1 MGFFHGLFGCHRAQT
16 VPDLRARE
24 AVARVLVMNPGL
36 KYARHYE
43 AKLTRAVAL
52 SLRYAD
58 DLVAS
63 LQPLHDANAD
73 AWSSDPAIRAFFATR
88 DDLAQAFSRSETL
101 RAYFERHANL
111 TEAYAVLG
119 MAMTERHILGVTME
133 GNSVRHDVPQ
143 TTLCFSDHRIRICSD
158 SEASL
163 RAEIARR
170 MIDQL
175 ALEGLAG
182 LAVRRRD
189 LVKQSRAL
197 IEERVALLERQGT
210 GLRAVIGA
218 PLNDESAELDR
229 LQTQINENTQTLAT
243 LRVPGTQAELELE
256 CVCNVFSTPSDHLYV
271 QRRLLRLDMMN
282 VVQPEGGEAG
292 QEIQFDF
299 ARIPGNPAIV
309 RVFVLVRFPRR
320 ELLPG
325 GLNIDAAM
333 RAI

>member
-1 MGFFHGLFGCHRAQT
+1 
-16 VPDLRARE
+16 
-24 AVARVLVMNPGL
+24 MNPRL

-43 AKLTRAVAL
+43 EKLTRAVTM

-58 DLVAS
+58 NLVAS
-63 LQPLHDANAD
+63 LPPLRDANSN

-101 RAYFERHANL
+101 RAYFDGHTNL

-119 MAMTERHILGVTME
+119 MAMTERHILGVAME
-133 GNSVRHDVPQ
+133 GNAVRHDVPQ

-158 SEASL
+158 SDASL

-170 MIDQL
+170 MVDQL

-182 LAVRRRD
+182 LTARQRD
-189 LVKQSRAL
+189 LVRQSRKL
-197 IEERVALLERQGT
+197 IKERVALLERRGT
-210 GLRAVIGA
+210 GLRAVVGA
-218 PLNDESAELDR
+218 PLITESAEVDR
-229 LQTQINENTQTLAT
+229 LQAQIDKNTGTLAT
-243 LRVPGTQAELELE
+243 LRMPGTLAELELE

-271 QRRLLRLDMMN
+271 QSRRVRLDMMN
-282 VVQPEGGEAG
+282 VVQPAGGEAG
-292 QEIQFDF
+292 QEIEFHF

-309 RVFVLVRFPRR
+309 RAFVLVRFLRR

-325 GLNIDAAM
+325 GLNIDAAI

>member
-1 MGFFHGLFGCHRAQT
+1 
-16 VPDLRARE
+16 
-24 AVARVLVMNPGL
+24 MNPRL

-43 AKLTRAVAL
+43 EKLTRAVTM

-58 DLVAS
+58 NLVAS
-63 LQPLHDANAD
+63 LPPLRDANSN

-101 RAYFERHANL
+101 RAYFDGHTNL

-119 MAMTERHILGVTME
+119 MAMTERHILGVAME
-133 GNSVRHDVPQ
+133 GNAVRHDVPQ

-158 SEASL
+158 SDASL

-170 MIDQL
+170 MVDQL

-182 LAVRRRD
+182 LTARQRD
-189 LVKQSRAL
+189 LVRQLRKL
-197 IEERVALLERQGT
+197 IKERVALLERRGT
-210 GLRAVIGA
+210 GLRAVVGA
-218 PLNDESAELDR
+218 PLITESAEVDR
-229 LQTQINENTQTLAT
+229 LQAQIDKNTGTLAT
-243 LRVPGTQAELELE
+243 LRMPGTLAELELE

-271 QRRLLRLDMMN
+271 QSRRVRLDMMN
-282 VVQPEGGEAG
+282 VVQPAGGEAG
-292 QEIQFDF
+292 QEIEFHF

-309 RVFVLVRFPRR
+309 RAFVLVRFLRR

-325 GLNIDAAM
+325 GLNIDAAI

>member
-1 MGFFHGLFGCHRAQT
+1 
-16 VPDLRARE
+16 
-24 AVARVLVMNPGL
+24 
-36 KYARHYE
+36 
-43 AKLTRAVAL
+43 
-52 SLRYAD
+52 
-58 DLVAS
+58 
-63 LQPLHDANAD
+63 
-73 AWSSDPAIRAFFATR
+73 
-88 DDLAQAFSRSETL
+88 
-101 RAYFERHANL
+101 
-111 TEAYAVLG
+111 

-292 QEIQFDF
+292 QKIQFDF

>member
-1 MGFFHGLFGCHRAQT
+1 
-16 VPDLRARE
+16 
-24 AVARVLVMNPGL
+24 
-36 KYARHYE
+36 
-43 AKLTRAVAL
+43 
-52 SLRYAD
+52 
-58 DLVAS
+58 
-63 LQPLHDANAD
+63 
-73 AWSSDPAIRAFFATR
+73 
-88 DDLAQAFSRSETL
+88 
-101 RAYFERHANL
+101 
-111 TEAYAVLG
+111 